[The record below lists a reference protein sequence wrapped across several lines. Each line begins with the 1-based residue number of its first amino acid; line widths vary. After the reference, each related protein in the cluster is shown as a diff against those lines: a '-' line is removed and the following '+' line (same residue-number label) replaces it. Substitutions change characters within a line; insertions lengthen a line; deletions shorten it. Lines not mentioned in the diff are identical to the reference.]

1 MKGMKEYRELTEK
14 LYKVPES
21 VQQLIPVHK
30 IAEDGIF
37 LLENKPDGAEVLF
50 DKAYLF
56 LDTNF
61 ATMDDTEKDDFLRQ
75 YCMLLNSMSVSFK
88 VIVINNNQDLAGVH
102 QQICIRERDGEFRD
116 MIRSFNAYI
125 EDCVMRGQ
133 AGLKQVRLPS
143 FNLPA
148 SIGPPDT
155 NMVGTFTRAAAIKR
169 PGTFLS
175 QFGTQTMA
183 SN

>member
-61 ATMDDTEKDDFLRQ
+61 ATMDDAEKDDFLRQ

-133 AGLKQVRLPS
+133 AGLKQVRLFVITCKKKDIQQARDYFRS
-143 FNLPA
+143 IEANL
-148 SIGPPDT
+148 
-155 NMVGTFTRAAAIKR
+155 MV
-169 PGTFLS
+169 
-175 QFGTQTMA
+175 
-183 SN
+183 N